1 MKPRTRDAVLGGTL
15 GVGVAMLGELPLF
28 ETALSVLALGVAA
41 LWLGWIIDIFDGWW
55 TKRRDRG

>member
-1 MKPRTRDAVLGGTL
+1 MKPRTRDAVLGSTL

-55 TKRRDRG
+55 TKRRNRG